1 MHDRVRVRKP
11 TSTLGS
17 DRLFGVST
25 RLSHAFFRCGIYC
38 WWYVNAASTSRSHE
52 IPRRFDPSMQLKQHS
67 DQNPSYDKIGGVCVC
82 LPQQHLYGLRRRFS
96 SCVANRRPRYRCNA
110 NHWTL
115 PSPTL
120 EDQLSILMCNSSYN
134 QQIALNEFESAA
146 ELSHCIGSTHLVK
159 RNLFLTL
166 VCCLWIV
173 SRQSRR
179 LPSTLVRSKLRRRS
193 LAASCCDAIFFA
205 CQADLCVSSKVF

>member
-1 MHDRVRVRKP
+1 MMHDRVRVRKP

-52 IPRRFDPSMQLKQHS
+52 IPRRFDPSIQRKQHS
-67 DQNPSYDKIGGVCVC
+67 DQNPRYDKIGGVC
-82 LPQQHLYGLRRRFS
+82 LPQQHLYGLMRRFS
-96 SCVANRRPRYRCNA
+96 SCLANRPARCRCNA
-110 NHWTL
+110 THWTL

-120 EDQLSILMCNSSYN
+120 EDQLSIFMSNSWYN
-134 QQIALNEFESAA
+134 QQIALNEFESA

-159 RNLFLTL
+159 RNLFLTR

-179 LPSTLVRSKLRRRS
+179 LPSTFVRSKLRRRS
-193 LAASCCDAIFFA
+193 LAASCRDPIFFA